1 MKTLIQIL
9 WLALWLMSAAVL
21 SFAGEVALTWDAPT
35 TYVDGSPLEESL
47 TYDFYEGGTLLASG
61 LTTNVFTVTLPPPP
75 THKVSYSVVAVSAD
89 GWPSD
94 HSLPC
99 VIKKPSQ
106 PGKPHKE

>member
-1 MKTLIQIL
+1 MRFSMLACLISL
-9 WLALWLMSAAVL
+9 LAVGCI
-21 SFAGEVALTWDAPT
+21 AGEVTLTWDAPT